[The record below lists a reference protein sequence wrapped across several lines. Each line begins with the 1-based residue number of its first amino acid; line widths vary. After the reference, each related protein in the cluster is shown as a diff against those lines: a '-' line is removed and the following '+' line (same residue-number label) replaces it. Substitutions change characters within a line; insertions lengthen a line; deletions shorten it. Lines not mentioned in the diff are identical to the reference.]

1 MAVLD
6 GRDLV
11 RRFGSRAVL
20 QGLSLSIEPGERVA
34 LLGPSGCG
42 KTTLLNLLGGLD
54 RADEGMVC
62 LDGENLSTATPK
74 RLAQLR
80 REKLGTIF
88 QFFHL
93 IPTLT
98 GRENVELPLQ
108 LLGWKSDV
116 IKIRVDELISAVGL
130 ESRADAWPSELSG
143 GETQRI
149 AVARALAANPLV
161 LLADE
166 PTGNLDR
173 ESGETVLALLRD
185 LSEKEKTALVM
196 VTHSEAAAA
205 ICHRVL
211 RMVDGRFIADMGH
224 NGPSSTQGSP

>member
-1 MAVLD
+1 MEALLEARGVARRYGPRAVLEGLDMAVL
-6 GRDLV
+6 
-11 RRFGSRAVL
+11 
-20 QGLSLSIEPGERVA
+20 PGERVA

-54 RADEGMVC
+54 LPDEGTVR
-62 LDGENLSTATPK
+62 LEGEALERMAPR
-74 RLAQLR
+74 RLAQVR
-80 REKLGTIF
+80 RERYGTVF

-98 GRENVELPLQ
+98 ARENVELPLH
-108 LLGWKSDV
+108 LLTWDRS
-116 IKIRVDELISAVGL
+116 RVRDRAAHLLAAVGL
-130 ESRADAWPSELSG
+130 DSRAEAWPSELSG
-143 GETQRI
+143 GEMQRI
-149 AVARALAANPLV
+149 AVARALAARPAV

-173 ESGETVLALLRD
+173 ASGEAVLDLILRLTD
-185 LSEKEKTALVM
+185 QEGTALVM

-211 RMVDGRFIADMGH
+211 RLMDGRLVEAAA
-224 NGPSSTQGSP
+224 PPRP